1 MFNLAEG
8 SLSRDNLLNEC
19 LRPKASMGIRC
30 DFIFCGT
37 VETMLKK
44 YFGNSGLRIGLLLIA
59 MQFSS
64 AVGAQGLE
72 STDFQ
77 LVGERPNPAGEA
89 TLVTLGLYLFDI
101 DEIDDV
107 HQRFSLD
114 LFMAVAWHDPRLAL
128 PEDERIG
135 QNRALGL
142 DKIWTPRGMVVN
154 DRGLSTQLPLIGH
167 VDDLG
172 NVVYRQRLSGEL
184 AVVLELED
192 FPFDTQLLPIDFISY
207 LYSPDEVH
215 LVVNTDI
222 SADAASFSAAGWRLR
237 ILEPTYGELSVPAA
251 GVVRARMTYNIE
263 AQRNTQFYLLTMF
276 LPMSLI
282 VFMSWTVFWLQPDIV
297 PARIGISTASIFS
310 LLALG
315 FSIRLSL
322 PAVSYMTRA
331 DLFVIGCTL
340 LIFVALGVAVIGSR
354 WANSDRMEQAL
365 RLNAIARWVYVGL
378 FGIVVATALIT

>member
-1 MFNLAEG
+1 M
-8 SLSRDNLLNEC
+8 
-19 LRPKASMGIRC
+19 LRKCFA
-30 DFIFCGT
+30 
-37 VETMLKK
+37 
-44 YFGNSGLRIGLLLIA
+44 NSGFRIGLLLIA

-72 STDFQ
+72 STD
-77 LVGERPNPAGEA
+77 LRRANERPNPSGEA
-89 TLVTLGLYLFDI
+89 TLVTLGIYLFDI
-101 DEIDDV
+101 DKIDDV
-107 HQRFSLD
+107 NQQFSVD
-114 LFMAVAWHDPRLAL
+114 MFMAVAWHDPRLAL
-128 PEDERIG
+128 PEDERTG
-135 QNRALGL
+135 QKRALGL
-142 DKIWTPRGMVVN
+142 DKIWTPRGLIVN
-154 DRGLSTQLPLIGH
+154 DRGLSAQLPRIGE

-184 AVVLELED
+184 AVVLELEE
-192 FPFDTQLLPIDFISY
+192 FPFDEQLLPIDFVSY
-207 LYSPDEVH
+207 LYSPDEVR

-222 SADAASFSAAGWRLR
+222 SADAGLFSAAGWQMR
-237 ILEPTYGELSVPAA
+237 IVEPEYGELSIPAA
-251 GVVRARMTYNIE
+251 GLVRSRLTYYIE
-263 AQRNTQFYLLTMF
+263 AQRDSQFYLLTMF

-331 DLFVIGCTL
+331 DLFVMGCTL
-340 LIFVALGVAVIGSR
+340 LIFVALGVAVTGSR
-354 WANSDRMEQAL
+354 WANADRMEQAL

-378 FGIVVATALIT
+378 FGIVATIAMTL